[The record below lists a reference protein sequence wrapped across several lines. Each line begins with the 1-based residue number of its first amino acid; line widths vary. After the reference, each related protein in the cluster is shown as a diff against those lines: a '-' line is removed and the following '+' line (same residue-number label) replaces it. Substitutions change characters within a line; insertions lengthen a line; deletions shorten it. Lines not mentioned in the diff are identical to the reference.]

1 MKLGPELIKLLS
13 QLYEPDS
20 IVNMKFK
27 GLDIA
32 FKTDEEGQAILLF
45 LGNMDE
51 NGRIKGSRYAR
62 TLKKDEESKIVK
74 DHWELKGKAT

>member
-13 QLYEPDS
+13 QIYSPDS
-20 IVNMKFK
+20 MVSMKFK

-32 FKTDEEGQAILLF
+32 FKTNAEGQAILLF
-45 LGNMDE
+45 LGRADNTG
-51 NGRIKGSRYAR
+51 NIKGSRYVR
-62 TLKKDEESKIVK
+62 TLKKDEEDKILK